1 MTVDK
6 ARRRYAFLFLRIV
19 VVACGI
25 VWGVYWI
32 SQGQRWANLTK
43 VFRHM
48 DMWIFAAATVIFA
61 VGNIIAALRW
71 WLLMRMQSIFIEPW
85 AAVRLFFLG
94 WFYNNFMPSSV
105 GGDLVRAWYVT
116 KHTDKRFEAALSVF
130 VDRGI
135 GMVGTLIIASFY
147 YLFFFRHQGGPVS
160 FNTPGGFL
168 KSVAEYEAVGFWLLV
183 AVAAVFMVFLLCAG
197 GRMLL
202 RKIWSHIRVYR
213 LKIIEKLKTATVIY
227 CSRPLIILLALV
239 LTVLMQIGVITGFWF
254 LGVNLGVDVSV
265 KYYYLFFTF
274 IWLVGVLPVSIGGAV
289 VMEGGLAYLFVR
301 FTAVAPEAALA
312 LALCQRIIWMLTS
325 LPGAAI
331 HLSGVHLPKDFFVDH
346 NKSID

>member
-1 MTVDK
+1 MTAAK
-6 ARRRYAFLFLRIV
+6 AGRKHVFLFLRIV
-19 VVACGI
+19 IVACGI

-43 VFRHM
+43 VFRQM
-48 DMWIFAAATVIFA
+48 DMWIFAAAAAIFVA
-61 VGNIIAALRW
+61 GNVIAALRW
-71 WLLMRMQSIFIEPW
+71 WLLLRTQSIFIGLW
-85 AAVRLFFLG
+85 AAVMLFFLG

-116 KHTDKRFEAALSVF
+116 KHTDKKFEAALSVF
-130 VDRGI
+130 VDRGV
-135 GMVGTLIIASFY
+135 GMVGTLLIAAFY
-147 YLFFFRHQGGPVS
+147 YLFFFRQQAGPVN
-160 FNTPGGFL
+160 FNTPGGL
-168 KSVAEYEAVGFWLLV
+168 LTSVAEYEAIGFWLLV
-183 AVAAVFMVFLLCAG
+183 AVVVVFLVFLLCAG
-197 GRMLL
+197 GRMVLQ
-202 RKIWSHIRVYR
+202 KIWSHIRVYG
-213 LKIIEKLKTATVIY
+213 LKIIEKLKTAAVIY
-227 CSRPLIILLALV
+227 CSRPLIIFLALV

-301 FTAVAPEAALA
+301 FTAVTPETALA

-325 LPGAAI
+325 LPGAVI
-331 HLSGVHLPKDFFVDH
+331 HLSGVHLPKDFLVDH
-346 NKSID
+346 SKLID